1 MCFAF
6 NEFVPASCTNDLEP
20 VDGDIPLGTRA
31 ADYPVWGHLPAGIG
45 TFAPASWSGWASRIT
60 DAVIP
65 VALVVTALWVA
76 SRRGALGVGGAL
88 LSITPMAWFMFAV
101 VNPSGLVI
109 AGGFGLWVALTT
121 PVRAGP
127 DRVVGLLAA
136 CSWAAMVLP
145 RRDGMVWAS
154 LVVAIAILSGNI
166 DVRAHAR
173 RLGRAGGAIVVAS
186 TLATLA
192 WASRSETNAAAALF
206 LAPLAPVAA
215 WGARRGWVRLGS
227 PSRLVR
233 LLYIA
238 GWTVAALGAGLAI
251 MTRRDDGFDRA
262 VLELVVGRTGGDL
275 TEAIGLLGWLDT
287 PLPTTAVFAWL
298 VGVGVL
304 VGAGI
309 VAARWDALRTA
320 AVILVVGVYASWV
333 LTMLQNDATGTY
345 WQGRYYLPL
354 LVGIP
359 VVLSAIQLP
368 DAVSRRIG
376 MAASVIALV
385 VSNAAMFAMLRRFG
399 VGSAGSLFPW
409 DWDTYEAPL
418 PPVVVLVVHV
428 AASLGLLWWAFDRHD
443 AARADRG

>member
-1 MCFAF
+1 
-6 NEFVPASCTNDLEP
+6 
-20 VDGDIPLGTRA
+20 
-31 ADYPVWGHLPAGIG
+31 
-45 TFAPASWSGWASRIT
+45 
-60 DAVIP
+60 
-65 VALVVTALWVA
+65 
-76 SRRGALGVGGAL
+76 
-88 LSITPMAWFMFAV
+88 
-101 VNPSGLVI
+101 
-109 AGGFGLWVALTT
+109 
-121 PVRAGP
+121 
-127 DRVVGLLAA
+127 
-136 CSWAAMVLP
+136 
-145 RRDGMVWAS
+145 
-154 LVVAIAILSGNI
+154 VAIVILSGDI

-192 WASRSETNAAAALF
+192 WAGRSETNAAAALF
-206 LAPLAPVAA
+206 LAPVAPVAA

-238 GWTVAALGAGLAI
+238 GWTVAAFGAGLAI

-275 TEAIGLLGWLDT
+275 TEAIGVLGWLDT

-376 MAASVIALV
+376 MTAAVIALV